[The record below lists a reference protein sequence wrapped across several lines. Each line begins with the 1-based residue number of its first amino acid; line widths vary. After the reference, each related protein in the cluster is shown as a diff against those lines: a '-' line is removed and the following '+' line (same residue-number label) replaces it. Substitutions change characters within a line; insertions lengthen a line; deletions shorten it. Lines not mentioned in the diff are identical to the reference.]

1 MSDPTEEVR
10 TATENDLAD
19 FLRELREVTAVN
31 RINEEQ
37 AKDVSAPTTARRS
50 DTAQEKTSEQEVLER
65 SAFIAQNDENTNI
78 DNESAVKDEY
88 VSATDVAERDTGGE
102 LHIYSSVAT
111 NVQIA
116 WVPGQGVRIYYAA
129 IIEILI
135 QQLDTER
142 QLIPIIIAQDLTMCY
157 R

>member
-1 MSDPTEEVR
+1 MR

-50 DTAQEKTSEQEVLER
+50 DTAQEKSSEQEVLER
-65 SAFIAQNDENTNI
+65 SAFITQNDENTNL
-78 DNESAVKDEY
+78 DNESAIKDEY

-102 LHIYSSVAT
+102 LHIHSFSVAT

>member
-1 MSDPTEEVR
+1 MR
-10 TATENDLAD
+10 TATENVLAD

-37 AKDVSAPTTARRS
+37 TKDMSAPTTARRP

-65 SAFIAQNDENTNI
+65 SAFIAQNDEKSNL
-78 DNESAVKDEY
+78 DNESAIKDDY
-88 VSATDVAERDTGGE
+88 ASVNDVAERDTGGE
-102 LHIYSSVAT
+102 LHACSITAT
-111 NVQIA
+111 SDFQVA

-135 QQLDTER
+135 QQLDVER
-142 QLIPIIIAQDLTMCY
+142 QLKLIIVNG
-157 R
+157 